1 MHTNAQFNTEVYGAF
16 DSLSIKVEVPVYIS
30 HYTKKITILN
40 SGSLKIVGV
49 SMAIPCRFYSTS

>member
-30 HYTKKITILN
+30 HYTKKNNNHFKFRISQN
-40 SGSLKIVGV
+40 SRCKHGNT
-49 SMAIPCRFYSTS
+49 M

>member
-30 HYTKKITILN
+30 HYTKNNNNFKFRISQN
-40 SGSLKIVGV
+40 SRRCKHGNT
-49 SMAIPCRFYSTS
+49 M